1 MRAIHDLNG
10 YSAVFLPGDSPTF
23 VIKSASSPPQLISLN
38 EKSVQS
44 LSGLNTPTCERG
56 FAYIDQIVSQ
66 MSVRWVLLINQVRV
80 VSNLHNC
87 RQTAIIT
94 RDGSHGRLHLA
105 KTFMQ
110 LITMSPQ
117 DPMLLVSA
125 TKPISSYQKTR
136 HTLNGVPSVSNLY
149 PCLYSTYLT
158 ILSATSFL
166 PQVEQGTVKLL
177 DQTTWSIIDEQVKP
191 FPHSKSPISLS

>member
-1 MRAIHDLNG
+1 MRAIHQLNG
-10 YSAVFLPGDSPTF
+10 YSTIFLPGDSPTF

-44 LSGLNTPTCERG
+44 LSGLNTSTCERG

-66 MSVRWVLLINQVRV
+66 MSARWVLSINQVRAI
-80 VSNLHNC
+80 SNLHNC

-94 RDGSHGRLHLA
+94 RDGSQERLPLA

-110 LITMSPQ
+110 LTTMSPQ
-117 DPMLLVSA
+117 DPMLLASA
-125 TKPISSYQKTR
+125 AKPTSNYRKTR
-136 HTLNGVPSVSNLY
+136 HTLNGVQSVSILY
-149 PCLYSTYLT
+149 PRLYSTYLT
-158 ILSATSFL
+158 RLSATSFL

-177 DQTTWSIIDEQVKP
+177 DQKTWSIIDEQVKP
-191 FPHSKSPISLS
+191 